1 MKKMFKIDN
10 KDTKTTSIDIVVVV
24 SLVLI
29 LSPNIIHVL
38 F

>member
-1 MKKMFKIDN
+1 MFKIDN
-10 KDTKTTSIDIVVVV
+10 KDTKTTSVDIVVVV